1 MLYPVIVRP
10 PPRINDGAAISD
22 LFALLLAIVVIVGA
36 ALGEPLIA
44 AVGALV
50 FVVTIAARLWAR
62 LSLEEVSYGREL
74 SADHL
79 FQGDEIKLS
88 LALENNKPLPVPWV
102 RVRDFLPLGLQDAS
116 DTIVER
122 PFLGGSEITEITS
135 LGRYERVRINFRVR
149 AANRGFYRLGPA
161 KLESG
166 DLFGMFGSTREEP
179 QSSQTIT
186 VYPKVVPVPWLN
198 LPAARPIGDSRTP
211 TGLLDDPSRP
221 SGIREYR
228 PGDPL
233 RSVDWKATARHTSEE
248 KLFVRTFDPSVSHY
262 AVVLLEA
269 ATTDKPWEG
278 YHANVLE
285 RAVTCAASVAV
296 RASDAGHRVG
306 LIANGVPPHNEGSAV
321 IPPATSPGHL
331 LDIMKSLAMVKP
343 MAIKSLDELARNHG
357 QGAMPPGATIIY
369 VAGAFR
375 PGAVEYVSGLSRRG
389 YRVQSLYVGDD
400 DPPQIPDLN
409 VMSVGA
415 YFAEEMDESSPAG
428 ADPHSQFRRPTG
440 RSDG

>member
-1 MLYPVIVRP
+1 MYPVVTRP
-10 PPRINDGAAISD
+10 PPQISQGAGISD
-22 LFALLLAIVVIVGA
+22 LFVLLLIIVVIVGA

-102 RVRDFLPLGLQDAS
+102 RVRDFLPLGLQEA
-116 DTIVER
+116 TEAVTER
-122 PFLGGSEITEITS
+122 PFLGGSEITEVTS
-135 LGRYERVRINFRVR
+135 LGRYERVRINFQVR
-149 AANRGFYRLGPA
+149 AVSRGFYRLGPA

-186 VYPKVVPVPWLN
+186 VYPKVVPVPWLE

-211 TGLLDDPSRP
+211 TSLWDDPSRP
-221 SGIREYR
+221 SGLREYR

-233 RSVDWKATARHTSEE
+233 RSVDWKATARHAAHE

-262 AVVLLEA
+262 AVILLEA
-269 ATTDKPWEG
+269 ATTDRPWEG
-278 YHANVLE
+278 YLGNVLE
-285 RAVTCAASVAV
+285 RAVTCAASAAV
-296 RASDAGHRVG
+296 NASDAGHRVG

-343 MAIKSLDELARNHG
+343 MAVKSLNELARHHG
-357 QGAMPPGATIIY
+357 QGALPPGATIIY

-375 PGAVEYVSGLSRRG
+375 QGAVEYVASLSRRG
-389 YRVQSLYVGDD
+389 YRVRTLYVGDEE
-400 DPPQIPDLN
+400 PPRLPDLN
-409 VMSVGA
+409 VLSLGA
-415 YFAEEMDESSPAG
+415 YFAESLGEHTTDEN
-428 ADPHSQFRRPTG
+428 DPHARFRRPAG
-440 RSDG
+440 G

>member
-1 MLYPVIVRP
+1 MYPVITRA
-10 PPRINDGAAISD
+10 PPRISQGAGVSD
-22 LFALLLAIVVIVGA
+22 LFALLLVIVVIVGA

-79 FQGDEIKLS
+79 FQGDEIQLS

-116 DTIVER
+116 EVVTER

-149 AANRGFYRLGPA
+149 AASRGFYRLGPA

-179 QSSQTIT
+179 QSTQTIT
-186 VYPKVVPVPWLN
+186 VYPRVVPVPWLA
-198 LPAARPIGDSRTP
+198 LPAARPIGDTRTP
-211 TGLLDDPSRP
+211 NSLWDDPSRP

-233 RSVDWKATARHTSEE
+233 RSVDWKATARHASQE

-262 AVVLLEA
+262 AVILLEA
-269 ATTDKPWEG
+269 ATTDRPWEG
-278 YHANVLE
+278 YLGNVLE

-296 RASDAGHRVG
+296 NASDAGHRVG
-306 LIANGVPPHNEGSAV
+306 LVANGVPPHNEGSAV

-343 MAIKSLDELARNHG
+343 MAVKSLDELARHHG
-357 QGAMPPGATIIY
+357 QGAMPPGATIIF
-369 VAGAFR
+369 VAGALR
-375 PGAVEYVSGLSRRG
+375 PSAVEYVSGLARRG
-389 YRVQSLYVGDD
+389 YRVRTLYVGDD
-400 DPPQIPDLN
+400 EPPELQDLN
-409 VMSVGA
+409 VLQVGA
-415 YFAEEMDESSPAG
+415 YFAEMLNEGDESED
-428 ADPHSQFRRPTG
+428 DPDARFRRPAG
-440 RSDG
+440 G

>member
-1 MLYPVIVRP
+1 MYPVNVRP
-10 PPRINDGAAISD
+10 PPRISGGGAAISD
-22 LFALLLAIVVIVGA
+22 LFVLLLVIVVIVGA

-50 FVVTIAARLWAR
+50 FVVTVAARLWAR
-62 LSLEEVSYGREL
+62 LSLEEVSYGRVL

-116 DTIVER
+116 EMITER
-122 PFLGGSEITEITS
+122 AFLGGSEITEVTS

-149 AANRGFYRLGPA
+149 AASRGFYRLGPA

-186 VYPKVVPVPWLN
+186 VYPKIVPVPWLD
-198 LPAARPIGDSRTP
+198 LPAARPIGDTRTP
-211 TGLLDDPSRP
+211 MSLWDDPSRP

-228 PGDPL
+228 PGDPV
-233 RSVDWKATARHTSEE
+233 RSFDWKATARHAAQE

-269 ATTDKPWEG
+269 ATTDRPWEG
-278 YHANVLE
+278 YRADVLE

-296 RASDAGHRVG
+296 RASEAGHRVG

-331 LDIMKSLAMVKP
+331 LGIMKSLAMVKP
-343 MAIKSLDELARNHG
+343 MAVKSLDELARNHG
-357 QGAMPPGATIIY
+357 RGAMPPGATIIY

-375 PGAVEYVSGLSRRG
+375 PGPVEYIAGLGRQG
-389 YRVQSLYVGDD
+389 YRVRTLYVGDD
-400 DPPQIPDLN
+400 DPPEIPNLN

-415 YFAEEMDESSPAG
+415 YFAEQMGEGNPDG
-428 ADPHSQFRRPTG
+428 DDPDAQFRRPVG
-440 RSDG
+440 KSIG

>member
-166 DLFGMFGSTREEP
+166 DSVRHVRFHPGRTAILPNHHGVSEGRAGTVA
-179 QSSQTIT
+179 QSACGATDRRFEDP
-186 VYPKVVPVPWLN
+186 YG
-198 LPAARPIGDSRTP
+198 PIG
-211 TGLLDDPSRP
+211 
-221 SGIREYR
+221 
-228 PGDPL
+228 
-233 RSVDWKATARHTSEE
+233 
-248 KLFVRTFDPSVSHY
+248 
-262 AVVLLEA
+262 
-269 ATTDKPWEG
+269 
-278 YHANVLE
+278 
-285 RAVTCAASVAV
+285 
-296 RASDAGHRVG
+296 
-306 LIANGVPPHNEGSAV
+306 
-321 IPPATSPGHL
+321 
-331 LDIMKSLAMVKP
+331 
-343 MAIKSLDELARNHG
+343 
-357 QGAMPPGATIIY
+357 
-369 VAGAFR
+369 
-375 PGAVEYVSGLSRRG
+375 
-389 YRVQSLYVGDD
+389 
-400 DPPQIPDLN
+400 
-409 VMSVGA
+409 
-415 YFAEEMDESSPAG
+415 
-428 ADPHSQFRRPTG
+428 
-440 RSDG
+440 

>member
-1 MLYPVIVRP
+1 MHPVITRP
-10 PPRINDGAAISD
+10 PPRINQGAGISD
-22 LFALLLAIVVIVGA
+22 LFTLLLVIVVIVGA

-79 FQGDEIKLS
+79 FQDDEIRLS

-102 RVRDFLPLGLQDAS
+102 RVRDFLPMGLQDA
-116 DTIVER
+116 TEVITER
-122 PFLGGSEITEITS
+122 PFMGGSEITEVTS
-135 LGRYERVRINFRVR
+135 LGRYERVRINFRIR
-149 AANRGFYRLGPA
+149 AASRGFYRLGPA

-179 QSSQTIT
+179 QSTQTIT
-186 VYPKVVPVPWLN
+186 VYPRVVPVPWLT

-211 TGLLDDPSRP
+211 NSLWDDPSRP

-233 RSVDWKATARHTSEE
+233 RSVDWKATARHTSQE

-262 AVVLLEA
+262 AVILLEA
-269 ATTDKPWEG
+269 ATTDRPWEG
-278 YHANVLE
+278 YLGNVLE

-296 RASDAGHRVG
+296 SASDEGHRVG
-306 LIANGVPPHNEGSAV
+306 LIANGVPPHNQGNAV

-331 LDIMKSLAMVKP
+331 LAIMKSLAMVKP
-343 MAIKSLDELARNHG
+343 MAVKSLNELARHHG
-357 QGAMPPGATIIY
+357 QGAMPPGATIIF
-369 VAGAFR
+369 VAGVFR
-375 PGAVEYVSGLSRRG
+375 PAAAEYVSGLGRRG
-389 YRVQSLYVGDD
+389 YRVRTLYVGDD
-400 DPPQIPDLN
+400 EPPELPDLN
-409 VMSVGA
+409 MLQVGP
-415 YFAEEMDESSPAG
+415 YFAELLNEREESED
-428 ADPHSQFRRPTG
+428 DPHARFRRPAG
-440 RSDG
+440 G

>member
-1 MLYPVIVRP
+1 MYPVITRA
-10 PPRINDGAAISD
+10 PPRISQGAAVSD
-22 LFALLLAIVVIVGA
+22 LFALLLVIVVIVGA

-79 FQGDEIKLS
+79 FQGDEIQLS

-116 DTIVER
+116 EVVTER

-149 AANRGFYRLGPA
+149 AASRGFYRLGPA

-179 QSSQTIT
+179 QSTQTIT
-186 VYPKVVPVPWLN
+186 VYPRVVPVPWLA

-211 TGLLDDPSRP
+211 TSLWDDPSRP

-233 RSVDWKATARHTSEE
+233 RSVDWKATARHASQE

-262 AVVLLEA
+262 AVILLEA
-269 ATTDKPWEG
+269 ATTDRPWEG
-278 YHANVLE
+278 YLGNVLE

-296 RASDAGHRVG
+296 NASDAGHRVG
-306 LIANGVPPHNEGSAV
+306 LVANGVPPHNEGSAV

-343 MAIKSLDELARNHG
+343 MAVKSLDELARHHG
-357 QGAMPPGATIIY
+357 QGAMPPGATIIF
-369 VAGAFR
+369 VAGALR
-375 PGAVEYVSGLSRRG
+375 PSAVEYVSGLARRG
-389 YRVQSLYVGDD
+389 YRVRTLYVGDD
-400 DPPQIPDLN
+400 EPPELQDLN
-409 VMSVGA
+409 VLQVGA
-415 YFAEEMDESSPAG
+415 YFAEMLNEGDESED
-428 ADPHSQFRRPTG
+428 DPDARFRRPAG
-440 RSDG
+440 G